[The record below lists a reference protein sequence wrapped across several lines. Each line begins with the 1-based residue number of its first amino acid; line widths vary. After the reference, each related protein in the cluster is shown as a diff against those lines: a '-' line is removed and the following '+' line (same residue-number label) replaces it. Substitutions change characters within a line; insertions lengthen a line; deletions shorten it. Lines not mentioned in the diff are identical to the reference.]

1 MAKNNKWFQSNATSG
16 VFKGTRE
23 VAVVAG
29 PTGEFL
35 PLAGGA
41 MSGNIDMNGNAVLF
55 STGDQI
61 QVNGSGALQLD
72 SDKGVILAVGATA
85 QMSVS
90 TTGVIYTNAD
100 SEEITIKPA
109 TAGGG
114 RAFIIATDEGT
125 AFSGTI
131 AWPGIQASSR
141 TWTFPDNTGT
151 IALLSD
157 IPVDNAG
164 LYGGSGTVPTGVIA
178 SITDT
183 LTFGDGNVLMAE
195 SYKLGFGGG
204 VTEAIYKTVGGLLEI
219 ESGSSIHMEVGG
231 DLTTNAEGIEFR
243 TGGAFQTLIASTTPT
258 ANRTATLQ
266 DASGTIAYL
275 SDITGGASIYSA
287 DGTIGAGRAAA
298 LTDTL
303 TLTDSGGGDE
313 LFKVYD
319 TGVVEVANEDNL
331 EAPVIIGT
339 SAAATKRAGI
349 QFNSGYGG
357 GSASSY
363 IQDRSDGTYNNGM
376 TLNSRDGIFQF
387 LNAGATSATLLAS
400 EIEKLVN
407 LRASAYTSLK
417 LHGAYIPNGVD
428 DGIEMYTSDIASV
441 SARRFSIQADS
452 SGDPNAFFE
461 NIAGLGVG
469 APVPT
474 ARLHVKGSGATSA
487 TTNLLAEAGSSD
499 THNEVLRVRDDK
511 RIIINNAGNGL
522 GGAIHFGASATYGA
536 SVLPQT
542 YLSMSGTGGTGS
554 CELAIPQMNGSYNDA
569 YIQTKVMPG
578 LASGS
583 NTGVQI
589 FPLRRDAAFD
599 GHSYRSGIQC
609 STSTGYTSFGVDFTV
624 GGSQPG
630 ASYQSP
636 LWRFYSWDGTTASNG
651 GIAPT
656 APYNTKRFAIH
667 NSPITTGGNALI
679 EMVNCH
685 VGIGTST
692 PHASALLDVASTTQ
706 GFLPPRMTTVEM
718 EAIGSPVE
726 GLLVWDNTTN
736 DLKGYDGDS
745 WVYLGGKLEQV
756 YGIYSFDLEGDTD
769 NLGDSGADTVPVIT
783 NAIHNVT
790 NVYRVDPD
798 AVNHLISGILAP
810 PTGVNRVIHISNVSN
825 SDDIKFDH
833 DNSSVAANGILLRD
847 GADKAIKGNETASFW
862 YDHVVS
868 RWKVFNRVG

>member
-35 PLAGGA
+35 PLAGGT

-61 QVNGSGALQLD
+61 QVNGSGALQLN
-72 SDKGVILAVGATA
+72 SDKGIILAVGATA
-85 QMSVS
+85 QMAV
-90 TTGVIYTNAD
+90 TTNDIIYTNAD

-109 TAGGG
+109 AAGGG

-275 SDITGGASIYSA
+275 SDITGGSSIYSA
-287 DGTIGAGRAAA
+287 DGTVGAARVA
-298 LTDTL
+298 
-303 TLTDSGGGDE
+303 TLTDSLTFISLGGDE
-313 LFKVYD
+313 LLDIFD
-319 TGVVEVANEDNL
+319 TGIVQIANDGDL
-331 EAPVIIGT
+331 PTPLVIGT
-339 SAAATKRAGI
+339 ATVGAKRAGI
-349 QFNSGYGG
+349 EFNSGYGG

-363 IQDRSDGTYNNGM
+363 IQDRSDGTYNDGM

-387 LNAGATSATLLAS
+387 LNAGVPGATLLAS
-400 EIEKLVN
+400 EIEKLAN
-407 LRASAYTSLK
+407 LRADAYNALK

-428 DGIEMYTSDIASV
+428 DGIEMHTSDIGNI
-441 SARRFSIQADS
+441 SARRFSVQADS
-452 SGDPNAFFE
+452 AGDPNAFFE

-469 APVPT
+469 TPSPT
-474 ARLHVKGSGATSA
+474 AMLHVKGAGATSA
-487 TTNLLAEAGSSD
+487 TTSILIEDTAGVDMFEIKDDGEFILGKNAVTHSFTSVAIGTTAEA
-499 THNEVLRVRDDK
+499 K
-511 RIIINNAGNGL
+511 
-522 GGAIHFGASATYGA
+522 
-536 SVLPQT
+536 
-542 YLSMSGTGGTGS
+542 GTGS
-554 CELAIPQMNGSYNDA
+554 IALGNNTLVDTDAGGGGDGIAIGN
-569 YIQTKVMPG
+569 
-578 LASGS
+578 
-583 NTGVQI
+583 NTQG
-589 FPLRRDAAFD
+589 RT
-599 GHSYRSGIQC
+599 SGI
-609 STSTGYTSFGVDFTV
+609 
-624 GGSQPG
+624 
-630 ASYQSP
+630 AI
-636 LWRFYSWDGTTASNG
+636 GTTAYCYATNISIGNNTG
-651 GIAPT
+651 D
-656 APYNTKRFAIH
+656 YNTTNAGIVAIGNKLRPTGANSINLAGRNSSGGNIIPDEDDTFGVYLTDVATA
-667 NSPITTGGNALI
+667 NSPDLKFRLGEDSWWNSAGSFGFGTITPDASSVLDL
-679 EMVNCH
+679 
-685 VGIGTST
+685 TST
-692 PHASALLDVASTTQ
+692 AK

-756 YGIYSFDLEGDTD
+756 YGIYTFDLEGDTD
-769 NLGDSGADTVPVIT
+769 NLGDSGANTVPVIT